1 MLMDTIRVLVSQTF
15 APVEAENVAKYAG
28 LKGEPV
34 ACAFLLSNVTSY
46 DRNVSLYD
54 NALANCRFRQYI
66 YMRMIKP
73 PSIRVY
79 QHLLACQQ
87 PSLSVPFNMIA
98 IRTNCYS
105 RSQVSSHSKM
115 RMGNS

>member
-15 APVEAENVAKYAG
+15 ALVEAENVAKYAG

-54 NALANCRFRQYI
+54 NTLANCRFRQYI
-66 YMRMIKP
+66 YAHDKTTLHTCLP
-73 PSIRVY
+73 TT
-79 QHLLACQQ
+79 
-87 PSLSVPFNMIA
+87 FG
-98 IRTNCYS
+98 
-105 RSQVSSHSKM
+105 VSTT
-115 RMGNS
+115 